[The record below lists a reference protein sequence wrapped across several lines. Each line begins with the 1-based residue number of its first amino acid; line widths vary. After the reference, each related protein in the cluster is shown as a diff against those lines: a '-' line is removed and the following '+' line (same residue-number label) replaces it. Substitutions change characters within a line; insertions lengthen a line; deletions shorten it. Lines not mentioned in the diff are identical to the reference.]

1 METLIDAIRA
11 ATAENSSSEARAAG
25 AQACRSILTALEA
38 NAGETLAVAQPPAA
52 APVAAAASV
61 ATVVSA
67 LRGMSADQ
75 LLDLAIT
82 RLRSIVTDAQDVT
95 ASRLNIP
102 LVPVPKIG
110 GGS

>member
-1 METLIDAIRA
+1 
-11 ATAENSSSEARAAG
+11 
-25 AQACRSILTALEA
+25 
-38 NAGETLAVAQPPAA
+38 
-52 APVAAAASV
+52 
-61 ATVVSA
+61 
-67 LRGMSADQ
+67 MSADQ